1 MLLRTLRFISQSLD
15 GKLWGPA
22 LEQISGENGNNAS
35 LTNLTM
41 NTGDTLTIRAITD
54 PTKNIWL
61 LSSWA
66 MVEAAFIF
74 EIHSP
79 RMHDNVHGI
88 RVRGPANNALPEW
101 SLFVPT
107 KLYTLDTLT
116 VQLAGTS
123 GAGSLSPMSLL
134 IYYEDLP
141 GIAGRFIGP
150 DDTKKRG
157 LNLMAQ
163 EVVVTGAVTANY
175 STAVSLNANFD
186 FTKANTDYALLGFT
200 VDINGGTICVR
211 GADTGNLRVACP
223 GINTLPQVTGEWF
236 HRLSQRLGYPL
247 IPVLNANNK
256 AGILIDNL
264 TTHTGGTFNIQVHL
278 LELAKA

>member
-1 MLLRTLRFISQSLD
+1 M
-15 GKLWGPA
+15 GAA
-22 LEQISGENGNNAS
+22 LEQFSGSNGNNAA
-35 LTNLTM
+35 LTTITN
-41 NTGDTLTIRAITD
+41 NTGDTTTIRAITD

-61 LSSWA
+61 LSAWA

-88 RVRGPANNALPEW
+88 RVRGPANNALAQW
-101 SLFVPT
+101 SLFAPT

-134 IYYEDLP
+134 VYYEDLP
-141 GIAGRFIGP
+141 GIQARLTTP
-150 DDTKKRG
+150 DDVKKRG

-175 STAVSLNANFD
+175 STAVALNANFD

-200 VDINGGTICVR
+200 VDINGGTICLR
-211 GADTGNLRVACP
+211 GADTGNLRVAAP
-223 GINTLPQVTGEWF
+223 GINTLPHVTSQWF
-236 HRLSQRLGYPL
+236 HRLSQKTGFPL
-247 IPVLNANNK
+247 IPILNANNK

-278 LELAKA
+278 LELAKS